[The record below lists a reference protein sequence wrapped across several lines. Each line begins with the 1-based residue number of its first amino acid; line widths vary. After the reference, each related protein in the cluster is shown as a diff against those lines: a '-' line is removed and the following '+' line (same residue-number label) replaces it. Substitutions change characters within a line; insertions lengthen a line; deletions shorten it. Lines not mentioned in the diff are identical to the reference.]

1 MERGKS
7 QPRRCA
13 IYTRK
18 SSEEGLEQD
27 FNSLHAQREACEAFI
42 KSQHGEGWR
51 LVKAAYDDGGFSGG
65 TMERPALQ
73 RLLADIRERVIDV
86 VVVYKVDRLTRSLA
100 DFAKMV
106 ELFDAHAVSF
116 VAVTQQ
122 FNTTTSMGR
131 LTLNVLLSFAQ
142 FEREVTGER
151 IRDKIAASKRRG
163 MWMGGTVALGYDVSD
178 HRLVINPAEAETV
191 KGIFQRYLEL
201 RSVRLLKD
209 DLDRRGIISKI
220 RLSRNGN
227 RSGGKAFS
235 RGALYELL
243 SNPVYIGEIRHRK
256 ERHPGQHE
264 PIMERE
270 LWERAQRQLRDQAA
284 RCRTRAT
291 KAGPSPLA
299 GKLFDEDGE
308 CLYVAGAAKGERR
321 YRYYVSRRLVTG
333 SADKMRNGWRLSGP
347 EIERTVAVAAQQLL
361 NDHAAI
367 SASACNLGVGA
378 GDIPAVL
385 EAAGEWSRRLQSEAD
400 SAAALSEL
408 VDKVNLKPGGIELS
422 INLPLPVDG
431 THGAAAMLPITQFFA
446 MRMKRRGVEMRLII
460 GGADAPPRKPDAAL
474 LKAIARAHRWFEELI
489 SARATSLAAIAS
501 REGVTDRYVARL
513 IRLAFLAPK
522 IVEAIAERGELADLK
537 LTPHVDLPLDWMT
550 QKRVVGLE

>member
-7 QPRRCA
+7 QLPRCA

-18 SSEEGLEQD
+18 SSEEGLEQE

-51 LVKAAYDDGGFSGG
+51 LVKTAYDDGGFSGG

-73 RLLADIRERVIDV
+73 RLLTDIRERFIDV

-106 ELFDAHAVSF
+106 ELFDSQAVSF

-151 IRDKIAASKRRG
+151 IRDKIAASKRKG
-163 MWMGGTVALGYDVSD
+163 IWMGGTTALGYDVSD
-178 HRLVINPAEAETV
+178 RRLVINAAEAETV
-191 KGIFQRYLEL
+191 RRIFQRYLEL
-201 RSVRLLKD
+201 RSVRLLGD
-209 DLDRRGIISKI
+209 DLDQRGIVSKI
-220 RLSRNGN
+220 RISKSGN
-227 RSGGKAFS
+227 RSGGKVFS

-264 PIMERE
+264 PIVDRE
-270 LWERAQRQLRDQAA
+270 LWERVQRQLRDGAA
-284 RCRTRAT
+284 ECRARPT
-291 KAGPSPLA
+291 KAPLSPLA
-299 GKLFDEDGE
+299 GKLFDENGQ

-321 YRYYVSRRLVTG
+321 YRYYVSRKLVTH
-333 SADKMRNGWRLSGP
+333 SADRVRNGWRLSAP
-347 EIERTVAVAAQQLL
+347 EIERTIAAAARQLL
-361 NDHAAI
+361 NDQAEL
-367 SASACNLGVGA
+367 SASACKLGVSA
-378 GDIPAVL
+378 GEIPTVV
-385 EAAGEWSRRLQSEAD
+385 EAAGEWSRRLQLEANRT
-400 SAAALSEL
+400 AALSEL
-408 VDKVNLKPGGIELS
+408 VDGVELKPGGIELS
-422 INLPLPVDG
+422 INLPLSVNG
-431 THGAAAMLPITQFFA
+431 THGAAPMLTMTRFIA
-446 MRMKRRGVEMRLII
+446 LRMKRRGVEMRLII
-460 GGADAPPRKPDAAL
+460 AGAEAPPRLPDAAL
-474 LKAIARAHRWFEELI
+474 LKAIAQAHRWFEELL
-489 SARATSLAAIAS
+489 SGRATSLAAIAS

-537 LTPHVDLPLDWMT
+537 LTPHVDLPLNWTM